1 MPSTLTARTGW
12 ISSLPSNGTDRHGTS
27 DCSPPC
33 SHASARCL
41 ATSLLWL
48 RSHTQSAARHIILW
62 RRRCRRSILAPQLS
76 RTGKQT
82 NKQTG
87 GHMEGPYPSAV
98 APQGR
103 RHRDAIPGQNLFADG
118 ASRVGTSTRTA
129 VNARRGNTVGLR
141 PEGRAALW
149 PLRYASA
156 APDMAAAHA
165 CGVRSAVP
173 ASVHDG
179 RDRRVHA
186 HRNTVCPLAPR

>member
-1 MPSTLTARTGW
+1 
-12 ISSLPSNGTDRHGTS
+12 
-27 DCSPPC
+27 
-33 SHASARCL
+33 
-41 ATSLLWL
+41 
-48 RSHTQSAARHIILW
+48 
-62 RRRCRRSILAPQLS
+62 
-76 RTGKQT
+76 
-82 NKQTG
+82 
-87 GHMEGPYPSAV
+87 MEGPYPSAV

-118 ASRVGTSTRTA
+118 ASRVGASTRTA

-186 HRNTVCPLAPR
+186 YRNTVRPHLVGEHPRFPHGGSSSFLLARECRHLPRTHRCLHGLLRAKSLRLYHFAHGETRALCGGAPLAL